1 MVIRARHPLV
11 TPEQLERIHATTD
24 AFRLNRDFVVVP
36 LKSAEDAGREMV
48 MPDGKLLVRPPVP
61 SEFEGWFAGLA
72 ERLSRM
78 DLAKV
83 PRRR

>member
-1 MVIRARHPLV
+1 VATTVRHPLV
-11 TPEQLERIHATTD
+11 TPEQLERIHTTTD

-36 LKSAEDAGREMV
+36 LKASREGGREIV
-48 MPDGKLLVRPPVP
+48 MPDGKLLIRPPVP
-61 SEFEGWFAGLA
+61 EQFDPWFAGLA
-72 ERLSRM
+72 DRLARM